1 MSDEP
6 ASPRG
11 RAISDVTMVIQR
23 VRPMFSGQ
31 GVQVEELC
39 RELARRGLDV
49 TILTAG
55 HGPQP
60 RWETIDGYRVRRLR
74 CDIPGVSR
82 WLRPGRFR
90 SEIFGLKTMLWLL
103 LHGWRTA
110 VIHAHALSD
119 ALYTSWLFTRLRGIP
134 LIFEMTLLGTDDA
147 LSFASGTNR
156 LAGMRNGV
164 FRRCDGFVAISPAL
178 VRAFRQAGLPADK
191 LRLIPQ
197 AVDTERFRPAGDKRA
212 LRERIG
218 LPPDGPILLFAG
230 SLIERKGIDVLL
242 RAWRSLHERLH
253 DASLV
258 LVGVNEF
265 PDDDDA
271 AAFLRGH
278 MERLPQAARERL
290 LQTGVQEAVET
301 WLRAADVFVFPSRRE
316 GFGTVMIEAMACSVP
331 CVVAELPD
339 ITDFIFAGDEETGVV
354 VPQDDPAALAAAVEE
369 LVADP
374 ARAANIGA
382 AGRRRA
388 VEHFAMTRIADE
400 YLDFY
405 GVLAGNNEAA

>member
-23 VRPMFSGQ
+23 LRPMFSGQ

-39 RELARRGLDV
+39 RELARRGLRV

-60 RWETIDGYRVRRLR
+60 RWESIDGYRVRRLR
-74 CDIPGVSR
+74 CDIPGLSR

-103 LHGWRTA
+103 LHGWRTTL
-110 VIHAHALSD
+110 VHAHALSD
-119 ALYTSWLFTRLRGIP
+119 ALYTSWLFTRMRGVP

-147 LSFASGTNR
+147 RSFAHGTNR
-156 LAGMRNGV
+156 FAGLRNAV

-178 VRAFRQAGLPADK
+178 AEAFEESGLPTDR

-197 AVDTERFRPAGDKRA
+197 AVDTERFRPADDKRS
-212 LRERIG
+212 LRRRLG
-218 LPPDGPILLFAG
+218 LPTDGSILVFVG
-230 SLIERKGIDVLL
+230 SLIERKGIDLL
-242 RAWRSLHERLH
+242 LNAWASLHARRPDL
-253 DASLV
+253 SLL

-265 PDDDDA
+265 PEDAAA
-271 AAFLRGH
+271 AAFLRRH
-278 MERLPQAARERL
+278 LERLPEAARARL
-290 LQTGVQEAVET
+290 FQTGMEEAVEDY
-301 WLRAADVFVFPSRRE
+301 LRAADVFVFPSRRE
-316 GFGTVMIEAMACSVP
+316 GFGTVMIEAMACSLP
-331 CVVAELPD
+331 CVVADLPG
-339 ITDFIFAGDEETGVV
+339 ITDFIFAGDEAAAVV
-354 VPQDDPAALAAAVEE
+354 VPQDDAAALGTAAEALIADPERAAAV
-369 LVADP
+369 
-374 ARAANIGA
+374 GA

-388 VEHFAMTRIADE
+388 VERFAISRIAGD

-405 GVLAGNNEAA
+405 GALSGSN